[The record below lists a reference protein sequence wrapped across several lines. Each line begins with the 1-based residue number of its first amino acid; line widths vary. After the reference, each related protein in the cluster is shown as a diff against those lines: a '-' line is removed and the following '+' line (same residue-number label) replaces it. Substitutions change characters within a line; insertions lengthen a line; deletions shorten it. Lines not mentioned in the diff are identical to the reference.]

1 MPPLTERIL
10 SRLPGPTAL
19 WIIAWTA
26 AGPLALIAWIG
37 VPPPPEFPLWGMAVV
52 FAYLNCITLWGVRK
66 IHNDLQ
72 QLRPLLTRLLQNE
85 GEPDPFKAVGSTAG
99 PLVLTVILLLVQIL
113 VDVLGLPRV
122 GSVQAAV
129 LLLIAYLPA
138 ATGLWVYFTLFAGLE
153 RIGRTDV
160 KLTPHYED
168 RSLGLRPLGSLAFSA
183 FLLFAAAM
191 GPVVIYATHTPTD
204 AVITLAIIFGGM
216 AVFFVSLVR
225 LRQKQVAE
233 KLALLAWARTLYAD
247 AFVPVE
253 QAGSLQA
260 FMDQRQKLDAA
271 EALER
276 RIAAIQEW
284 PFDDSIVRT
293 VAGIFTGLLG
303 AVIARIVL
311 NELGL

>member
-1 MPPLTERIL
+1 
-10 SRLPGPTAL
+10 
-19 WIIAWTA
+19 
-26 AGPLALIAWIG
+26 
-37 VPPPPEFPLWGMAVV
+37 
-52 FAYLNCITLWGVRK
+52 
-66 IHNDLQ
+66 
-72 QLRPLLTRLLQNE
+72 
-85 GEPDPFKAVGSTAG
+85 
-99 PLVLTVILLLVQIL
+99 
-113 VDVLGLPRV
+113 
-122 GSVQAAV
+122 
-129 LLLIAYLPA
+129 
-138 ATGLWVYFTLFAGLE
+138 
-153 RIGRTDV
+153 
-160 KLTPHYED
+160 
-168 RSLGLRPLGSLAFSA
+168 
-183 FLLFAAAM
+183 M